1 MKYLIRPLTQRMI
14 TKLKECRQMELDT
27 QTAQPCPPEHFS
39 SSLPGLYARGLIDVK
54 KYSVKGKELHGVYLT
69 ENGINCLAYIENFN
83 EGVTH

>member
-69 ENGINCLAYIENFN
+69 RNGINCLAYIEKFQSK
-83 EGVTH
+83 V